1 MKKISFVLF
10 ITISLFMIINIAT
23 SRFNTSY
30 RIGDSF
36 GWPFIYFTAKNN
48 FEFIEDASFKMQFF
62 MLDLMIFIVLGILL
76 TRIFILLKRIGK

>member
-23 SRFNTSY
+23 SQFNTSY

-48 FEFIEDASFKMQFF
+48 FEFIEDTAFKMQFF
-62 MLDLMIFIVLGILL
+62 IIDLMICTVLGIILSS
-76 TRIFILLKRIGK
+76 IFILLKRIGK